1 MHINKAK
8 YLRIFL
14 LVFSLL
20 LLLFSGY
27 KVCSILYEFHVQ
39 KNKFS
44 QLSDRYNAT
53 DSVSGQVFCED
64 AEPGKDQ
71 SSFVQPQFDELLAD
85 NSDIGGWIRIKGTS
99 VDYPVMFTP
108 DDPQKYLRKAFDK
121 TYSIC
126 GVPFIGAGCS
136 ILPRSENV
144 IVYGHHM
151 SDGTMFADLV
161 KYIKK
166 SYWEE
171 HSSIEFST
179 LYESHRYK
187 IFAAFPTDLE
197 SAKSIRCYDFIN
209 SVNESDF
216 NDFIAKIKKASLYD
230 TGVEVKYGDKL
241 LTLSTCAYHTE
252 DGRFLVIAK
261 QIPK

>member
-136 ILPRSENV
+136 ILPRSEN
-144 IVYGHHM
+144 
-151 SDGTMFADLV
+151 
-161 KYIKK
+161 
-166 SYWEE
+166 
-171 HSSIEFST
+171 
-179 LYESHRYK
+179 ESHRYK